1 MKVREVQFI
10 KMEFE
15 SAVVEPQANGDMDS
29 KCAWDKDNSLSKL
42 CFP

>member
-1 MKVREVQFI
+1 MKDGKLHKKCLTMKVREVQFI

-29 KCAWDKDNSLSKL
+29 KCA
-42 CFP
+42 